1 MPRAIQPIHVLRK
14 HCLYIIYTFES
25 SYCLQCSG
33 TGTLHFYI
41 TNEHIERANYAPE
54 TYELTVTALL
64 SLSLSLSL
72 SLVMVCRQ
80 PYPPFNW
87 TNSTSRLKSR
97 RQHIRICALEFLKYT
112 RTYLLA
118 WLLCHQQYQLLY
130 LLLDYHKDWVSP
142 AKFKPNCITYRILF
156 AHWLKKKKGN
166 D

>member
-1 MPRAIQPIHVLRK
+1 MIISMYKYLKQMPRAIQPIHVLRK

-72 SLVMVCRQ
+72 SSWFVGSLTPHLIEQ
-80 PYPPFNW
+80 I
-87 TNSTSRLKSR
+87 
-97 RQHIRICALEFLKYT
+97 QH
-112 RTYLLA
+112 
-118 WLLCHQQYQLLY
+118 H
-130 LLLDYHKDWVSP
+130 D
-142 AKFKPNCITYRILF
+142 
-156 AHWLKKKKGN
+156 
-166 D
+166 